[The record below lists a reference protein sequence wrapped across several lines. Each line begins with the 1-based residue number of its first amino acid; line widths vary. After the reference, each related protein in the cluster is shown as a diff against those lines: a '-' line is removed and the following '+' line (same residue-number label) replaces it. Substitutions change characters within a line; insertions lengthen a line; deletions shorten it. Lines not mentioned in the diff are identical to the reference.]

1 MSMQHRPLTQKQ
13 ENFVRKVAEG
23 MPASRAYRDAG
34 FAASS
39 GNSAEVLASRA
50 LRKVQVAA
58 RLAELRAEQAK
69 RHEVTIERRRTP
81 Q

>member
-1 MSMQHRPLTQKQ
+1 MQQRPLTQRQ

-34 FAASS
+34 FAAS